1 MIGWFF
7 GLAATTGIVALMFVA
22 VTLFLQG
29 SAVGTVTEM
38 EAFAMIG
45 GGTAFVVG
53 SITAMTLLHR

>member
-1 MIGWFF
+1 M
-7 GLAATTGIVALMFVA
+7 AATTGIVALMFVA